1 MTKKTLLILLFGILI
16 RLSLMP
22 WFAHE
27 DIFSDY
33 RRAEQMAFTGKSVFA
48 VNTIVPHI
56 IETANL
62 KFFSLFTGESFFKQV
77 HYDLI
82 DQKNVNT
89 HLFIFKIP
97 YLIIEIITWLLFIK
111 FFKPTKK
118 LLCFFVFNPII
129 IYSVYMFGRYES
141 FILFFELLLLISL
154 QKNSK
159 FMALLWSLI
168 ILLSRISLALI
179 MPAFAL
185 LKFKIKDYLKMLIV
199 LIPVLFLG
207 KNLILSKLPSII
219 SGQHFAY
226 LFASKINIL
235 NLEIY
240 LFPTLYLIFFITLMI
255 KFRKNQKTNNTNRFA
270 IASVLFLFAYYITSL
285 FHPQY
290 FSWFILPFLYLLTQF
305 NENKLLEILFISLN
319 LLFFFWILYWDGFTN
334 IGLLFPIFSNF
345 ISINPQ
351 AILPTD
357 IQEVA
362 NIAKNIMAII
372 MLLMSYLILKESDKL
387 K

>member
-1 MTKKTLLILLFGILI
+1 MIKKTLVILLFGIFI

-33 RRAEQMAFTGKSVFA
+33 RRAEQMAFADKSVFA

-56 IETANL
+56 IETVNL
-62 KFFSLFTGESFFKQV
+62 KLFSLFTGENFFKQV
-77 HYDLI
+77 HFDLI
-82 DQKNVNT
+82 DQKNINT
-89 HLFIFKIP
+89 HLFIFKLP
-97 YLIIEIITWLLFIK
+97 YLIIEIVTWIIFIK
-111 FFKPTKK
+111 FFKPTNK
-118 LLCFFVFNPII
+118 LLSLLVFNPII

-141 FILFFELLLLISL
+141 FIIFFELLLLISL

-159 FMALLWSLI
+159 FMALLWSLT

-185 LKFKIKDYLKMLIV
+185 LKFKIKDYLKMFIV

-226 LFASKINIL
+226 LFTNKINVWG
-235 NLEIY
+235 LEIY
-240 LFPTLYLIFFITLMI
+240 LFPTLYFTFFIILTI
-255 KFRKNQKTNNTNRFA
+255 KFRNNQKINNINRFA

-290 FSWFILPFLYLLTQF
+290 FSWFILPFLYLLTKF
-305 NENKLLEILFISLN
+305 NKSKSLKILFISLN

-345 ISINPQ
+345 ISVNPQ
-351 AILPTD
+351 AILPID
-357 IQEVA
+357 IQKIA
-362 NIAKNIMAII
+362 FIAKNAMSLI
-372 MLLMSYLILKESDKL
+372 MLVMSYIIIKEANKL
-387 K
+387 E

>member
-1 MTKKTLLILLFGILI
+1 MTNKALLILLSGILI
-16 RLSLMP
+16 RLFLMP

-33 RRAEQMAFTGKSVFA
+33 RRAEQMAFADKSVFA

-62 KFFSLFTGESFFKQV
+62 KFFSLFTGENFFKQV
-77 HYDLI
+77 HFDLI
-82 DQKNVNT
+82 DQRNINA

-111 FFKPTKK
+111 FFKPTNK
-118 LLCFFVFNPII
+118 LLGLLVFNPII

-159 FMALLWSLI
+159 FMALFWSVI
-168 ILLSRISLALI
+168 ILLSRVSLALV

-185 LKFKIKDYLKMLIV
+185 LKLKIKDYLAMLAV

-219 SGQHFAY
+219 NGQHFAY
-226 LFASKINIL
+226 LFASKINVFE
-235 NLEIY
+235 LEIY
-240 LFPTLYLIFFITLMI
+240 LFPALYLIFFIILAV
-255 KFRKNQKTNNTNRFA
+255 KFRKNQKISNINRFA

-305 NENKLLEILFISLN
+305 NESKLLKILFILLN

-345 ISINPQ
+345 ISVNPQ
-351 AILPTD
+351 AILPID
-357 IQEVA
+357 IQEIA
-362 NIAKNIMAII
+362 NIAKNMMAMI
-372 MLLMSYLILKESDKL
+372 MLGISYLILKESDKL